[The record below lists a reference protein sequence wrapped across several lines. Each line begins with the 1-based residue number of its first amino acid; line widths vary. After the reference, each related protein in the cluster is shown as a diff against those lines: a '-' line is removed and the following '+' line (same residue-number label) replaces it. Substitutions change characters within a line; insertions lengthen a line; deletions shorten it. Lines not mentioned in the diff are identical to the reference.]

1 MVDQSDT
8 DQSEKGE
15 TAGESLGWAVGHQ
28 ANIFTLKGKREI
40 KIKVIHIVTSSER
53 LFGSTNSYAG
63 IPPGGHSAF
72 HRSFQTVVSP
82 SRLMITAREVKE
94 TQKRRK

>member
-1 MVDQSDT
+1 MRRERQP
-8 DQSEKGE
+8 EKAWDGLWG
-15 TAGESLGWAVGHQ
+15 TKPTSSH
-28 ANIFTLKGKREI
+28 LKGKREI